1 MWRAALNSDSIS
13 TAALRTFTRSR
24 IPPIHGMAMAES
36 MLMMPS
42 VTVSSKSVKARRPIF
57 PPGWQIR
64 YHMIDRLTPQ
74 FRIIRVYPTRCNA
87 E

>member
-1 MWRAALNSDSIS
+1 
-13 TAALRTFTRSR
+13 
-24 IPPIHGMAMAES
+24 
-36 MLMMPS
+36 
-42 VTVSSKSVKARRPIF
+42 VKARRPIF

-74 FRIIRVYPTRCNA
+74 FRIIRVYPTRCNP